1 MNEDQ
6 KTAQWAMFRAVQQVD
21 KRLGEFICFLYSTG
35 SCDATH
41 HMSDGKSI
49 SFSIN
54 DDTEN
59 PWDVVARMAAYIN
72 DLSEPQMATG
82 PDGRWIMHEGAK

>member
-6 KTAQWAMFRAVQQVD
+6 KAAQWAIFLAVQNVD
-21 KRLGEFICFLYSTG
+21 KRLGKFVCFLYPTG
-35 SCDATH
+35 CCEASH
-41 HMSDGKSI
+41 HLDSGKCLN
-49 SFSIN
+49 FAIN

-59 PWDVVARMAAYIN
+59 PYAVVTALTDYIAS
-72 DLSEPQMATG
+72 LSEPQMATG